1 MDYLKAME
9 CRLHKEINR
18 YLGKKTFKSVMK
30 KEFTYGLCENNEH
43 VVVSMASYA
52 GRYNTIMPT
61 LKSLLVQS
69 YKPDKIIVWLDKEIP
84 ENIITDQMKEFEKYG
99 VEYRYTDDD
108 LMPHKKYFYAMRE
121 FKDSIIITVD
131 DDLVYSSELIESLI
145 NTYKKY
151 PNCVCARRVHKMKFD
166 QNRNILPYKTWE
178 YEYKKERTPSYLLC
192 PTGCGGVLYPAGV
205 LPEETFEIEKIK
217 RLCLRADDIWL
228 KIMELKNRIK
238 VVWVKCKYVM
248 PLEVYGSQESSL
260 NATNVIMKKNDL
272 FLEKLIEKYPE
283 VLAIMKKN

>member
-1 MDYLKAME
+1 
-9 CRLHKEINR
+9 
-18 YLGKKTFKSVMK
+18 
-30 KEFTYGLCENNEH
+30 
-43 VVVSMASYA
+43 
-52 GRYNTIMPT
+52 
-61 LKSLLVQS
+61 
-69 YKPDKIIVWLDKEIP
+69 
-84 ENIITDQMKEFEKYG
+84 
-99 VEYRYTDDD
+99 
-108 LMPHKKYFYAMRE
+108 MRE

-260 NATNVIMKKNDL
+260 NATNVIKKKNDL